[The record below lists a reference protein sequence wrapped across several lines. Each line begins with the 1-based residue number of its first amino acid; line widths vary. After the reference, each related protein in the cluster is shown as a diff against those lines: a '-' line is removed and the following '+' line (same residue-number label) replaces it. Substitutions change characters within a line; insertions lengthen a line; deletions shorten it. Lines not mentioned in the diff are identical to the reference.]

1 MKEKPQKKPEQE
13 PVYFTPPKMTEA
25 LQEELMN
32 QVILVNPDLMDINES
47 NTPRFMSELMRIS
60 VNYGYMHGVQNF
72 EDYINSQEKQGTPV
86 RRVRQVDTRV
96 NSNATLPNEPTR
108 RKKKK

>member
-1 MKEKPQKKPEQE
+1 
-13 PVYFTPPKMTEA
+13 
-25 LQEELMN
+25 
-32 QVILVNPDLMDINES
+32 
-47 NTPRFMSELMRIS
+47 
-60 VNYGYMHGVQNF
+60 MHGVQNF